1 MQPDREGSHGVTT
14 RHLLSRRRLL
24 ALVGTAGALAACGE
38 ADAPPLTPSPATP
51 TVPASTATAVAAPR
65 QTAASQPPAASE
77 PPPPASP
84 TPERVTPPPAVDD
97 GLRRLDGYGFQA
109 HLYNQDRRLIVDRTI
124 EAGFGWLKQQV
135 EWRQTEPIEKG
146 GFDWRE
152 LDKVVAGVGSAG
164 LKLLLSVVR
173 APEWALGDR
182 PHGPPADPLDFRDFM
197 QALAG
202 RYRGHVQAYELWNE
216 ANLAREWGY
225 GRIDAGEFVEL
236 MLAGHQGVKAGD
248 PEAITVGG
256 ALTPAGD
263 VDIPDQQVQA
273 VDDVRFLEQIY
284 AYRDGIARDAF
295 DAWGVHPGGFNNAPT
310 QEIGSERGAGWNG
323 HGSFYFQ
330 RFTQHRAVMEANGD
344 GDKPMW
350 LTEMGWS
357 TANADPAYG
366 FGADNSGEDQ
376 AQFLVDAFQLIRETA
391 PYITHA
397 FVWNLNFQ
405 SVVGPQDEKF
415 AFGVLR
421 PDGSPRPA
429 FTALQEM
436 TKGSATRPTLA

>member
-51 TVPASTATAVAAPR
+51 AVPASTATVVAAPR
-65 QTAASQPPAASE
+65 QTAASQPPA
-77 PPPPASP
+77 ASP

-97 GLRRLDGYGFQA
+97 GLRRLAGYGFQA

-202 RYRGHVQAYELWNE
+202 RYRGHVQGYELWNE

-225 GRIDAGEFVEL
+225 GRIDAGECVEL

-366 FGADNSGEDQ
+366 FGADNSDEDQ

-436 TKGSATRPTLA
+436 TKGSETRPTLA